1 MIAAKIPRLGVAN
14 PVPYCRYAMRFCA
27 LTQEILSR
35 NQFCSVKLKSMDS
48 SGEKKDLSEIKISGK
63 THFVGNILRVEKD
76 VVRLPD
82 GEQSTREWVR
92 HPGGGGN
99 LAVVG

>member
-1 MIAAKIPRLGVAN
+1 
-14 PVPYCRYAMRFCA
+14 
-27 LTQEILSR
+27 
-35 NQFCSVKLKSMDS
+35 MDS

-92 HPGGGGN
+92 HPGAAVILPLLDETTVLLEWQFRYAWGDIFGKFPPAKVDADEKPGGN
-99 LAVVG
+99 G